1 MSRTGAHLFFLF
13 PLVTY
18 IRSIGDMQILNSRAV
33 NFTLR
38 RNMFSLSLCV
48 SLTDTKALKKNKKTF
63 EDCFIDLLKWREKKC
78 LKKQK
83 KIKENMHERWSFLTS
98 NRGLLHY
105 GWLRRVL
112 SVYLFLS
119 RSAARIYLCT
129 MRWLSDELQH
139 KINERIVSQ
148 WKVEY
153 SRSSFILQ
161 TLRGCY

>member
-1 MSRTGAHLFFLF
+1 
-13 PLVTY
+13 
-18 IRSIGDMQILNSRAV
+18 MQILNSRAV

-48 SLTDTKALKKNKKTF
+48 SLTDTKALKKNQKN
-63 EDCFIDLLKWREKKC
+63 LWRLFHRSFKVKGVKM

-83 KIKENMHERWSFLTS
+83 KGEKEIKENMHERWSFLTS

-161 TLRGCY
+161 SLRGCY